1 MILLQ
6 TCAPSHGQ
14 IQLNNSS
21 LDGFS
26 KTNICTLVLSLKE
39 IKLYFLSEQ
48 KTKQMKANVPKSD
61 IGTVLNIPYK
71 I

>member
-14 IQLNNSS
+14 IQSNNSS

-48 KTKQMKANVPKSD
+48 KTKQIKANVPKSD
-61 IGTVLNIPYK
+61 IGTVNIPYK